1 MRCLVIPFLAVQHP
15 RHLVQFSLHRRNDI
29 NGVTGRTGSGQGGLG
44 LGQIAEGVVDSCLDE
59 VRLDEQLLVIKFL
72 EFTQELIDQGEGVRV
87 LSAVEE
93 ERGEA
98 GLDALTQE
106 GTFLGDAPGD
116 DLGREGGEGGREG
129 GDECVL

>member
-1 MRCLVIPFLAVQHP
+1 
-15 RHLVQFSLHRRNDI
+15 
-29 NGVTGRTGSGQGGLG
+29 
-44 LGQIAEGVVDSCLDE
+44 
-59 VRLDEQLLVIKFL
+59 
-72 EFTQELIDQGEGVRV
+72 
-87 LSAVEE
+87 VEE

-116 DLGREGGEGGREG
+116 DLRREGGEGGREG